1 MTCGLGRTLTPM
13 STQSPP
19 PRGPE
24 RPLGSIAAIG
34 LMALLWSCESEQVGY
49 DVSIPLLGPT
59 EFQQTSCEDSGDLC
73 TSDDECFDED
83 GFFVGPCTKTMKEL
97 GAITVPVS
105 LSPSNP
111 SYTLGAEDTSGW
123 TTLFLAQQF
132 ADGELPEGARTV
144 MTMDG
149 FSLQGAPVTIGV
161 RIFSRIGLIAG
172 RPTSYQPV
180 TPSSCTFALDDASTG
195 EDYADGI
202 NTCLSDWIAD
212 NGAPLDF
219 DMEVSSSFGA
229 AANLGVGQ
237 KQLEQALVGTFE
249 MLSGSPCDYQVTDE
263 VLDAVKEGEDFL
275 AGLACG
281 GLRVS
286 GTATTEQ
293 DLDLIA
299 GGALIWDS
307 CGDETTASFGA
318 ESLEPGD
325 YTIAVETGSDVTAD
339 IPVEFEPEGVDF
351 ADALLIA
358 ANGDCADE
366 TKTPTPGT
374 EQGYAGWI
382 YCAPRPEPPA
392 GSLTVNAA
400 GFCSVAEDSNG
411 AGATEGSGP

>member
-1 MTCGLGRTLTPM
+1 M
-13 STQSPP
+13 STQSPT
-19 PRGPE
+19 PRGSE
-24 RPLGSIAAIG
+24 RPLWLVAAIG
-34 LMALLWSCESEQVGY
+34 LMAFLWSCESEQVGY

-73 TSDDECFDED
+73 TSDNECFDED
-83 GFFVGPCTKTMKEL
+83 GFDVGPCTKTMKEL

-111 SYTLGAEDTSGW
+111 SYTLGAQDTNGW

-132 ADGELPEGARTV
+132 SDGELPEGARTV

-149 FSLQGAPVTIGV
+149 FSLQGAPVTLAV

-180 TPSSCTFALDDASTG
+180 TPSSCTFTLDDTSTG
-195 EDYADGI
+195 QDYADGI

-219 DMEVSSSFGA
+219 DMEVTSSFGA
-229 AANLGVGQ
+229 AANVGVGQ
-237 KQLEQALVGTFE
+237 KQLEQAVVGTFE

-263 VLDAVKEGEDFL
+263 VLDAVKEGEDFFAAL
-275 AGLACG
+275 VCG
-281 GLRVS
+281 ELLVS

-307 CGDETTASFGA
+307 CGDDTAGA
-318 ESLEPGD
+318 FVGESLGPGQ
-325 YTIAVETGSDVTAD
+325 YTIAVESGSGVMAD

-351 ADALLIA
+351 ADSILVA
-358 ANGDCADE
+358 AGGNCADE
-366 TKTPTPGT
+366 NKTPTPGT
-374 EQGYAGWI
+374 ELGYAGWI
-382 YCAPRPEPPA
+382 YCAPRPEPPT
-392 GSLTVNAA
+392 GSLVVDAA
-400 GFCSVAEDSNG
+400 GFCSVNGDSNG
-411 AGATEGSGP
+411 AGATEGSGL